1 MRSLFLF
8 LVLRLFIISLPS
20 LYAQDNS
27 QRDMADM
34 GEHIRY
40 LRTKKDTFSALKELS
55 FLYLAKSDYSRAIYY
70 AEQLRQ
76 KGEAESNDYFRLY
89 AYIYLGQG
97 LMMRGYEK
105 PSKFY
110 LDKSLKLAQE
120 LKNDSALCS
129 VYNGLGLFTANIKT
143 DYYHSISYFFKGI
156 EIAKRN
162 NNEQLLSILLCNLGG
177 MYYLL
182 NDTTGLKY
190 SLECYELGHKRE
202 DTYTIM
208 SGAVNT
214 AYIYYLKKNY
224 IEASKYAKEA
234 EFIMQRN
241 GFYDLSNIYNLLG
254 SISYETGDRHT
265 ALAYFD
271 KALQQKDYAHTSSIA
286 STYLGYANVL
296 SKEGRYEE
304 AAAFLK
310 KGLEVSSSRHNK
322 IYRHSL
328 LQALSDCYEQMGQYA
343 TALKYYKEFR
353 TEKDSVF
360 NEEKERSLNELRI
373 KYDVEKQKNELVHGK
388 LRLVQNEKKIQFL
401 TFGFLLI
408 GLAFSFTYYLYYKK
422 NRLYLKIVLQ
432 NQEAIRRE
440 ESLRFE
446 IKKLRKEGTKEKNE
460 SAEKY
465 AASSLTDE
473 KMTELYYRLGQLI
486 QENKVYKDN
495 FITKEKVAEMLNT
508 NRTYLSQVIN
518 EQTGKTFTHYIN
530 SFRVEEAI
538 RLLSDPTNNIPLK
551 ALSSELGFNSIS
563 TFYSVFQS
571 AVGMPPSLYRSKV
584 LDIQKGR

>member
-1 MRSLFLF
+1 MKFPFSFFFLGL
-8 LVLRLFIISLPS
+8 LVISFAP
-20 LYAQDNS
+20 LYAQNNIPKNS
-27 QRDMADM
+27 DDINER
-34 GEHIRY
+34 INY
-40 LRTKKDTFSALKELS
+40 LRTKKDNLYALKELS
-55 FLYLAKSDYSRAIYY
+55 FLHLAKSDYSKGIYY
-70 AEQLRQ
+70 AEQLRH
-76 KGEAESNDYFRLY
+76 KGEAEQNDYFRLY
-89 AYIYLGQG
+89 SYIYLGQG
-97 LMMRGYEK
+97 LMMKGNEK

-110 LDKSLKLAQE
+110 LDKSLALAQK

-129 VYNGLGLFTANIKT
+129 VYNGLGLYTANIEM

-156 EIAKRN
+156 EIAKKN

-208 SGAVNT
+208 CGAVNT
-214 AYIYYLKKNY
+214 AYIYYLKGNY
-224 IEASKYAKEA
+224 TEASKYAKEA

-241 GFYDLSNIYNLLG
+241 GFYDLSNVYNLLG
-254 SISYETGDRHT
+254 YISYKTGDNST

-271 KALQQKDYAHTSSIA
+271 KALQEKDYAHASSIA

-304 AAAFLK
+304 AVVFLK
-310 KGLEVSSSRHNK
+310 KGLDVSASRHNK
-322 IYRHSL
+322 IFRHSL
-328 LQALSDCYEQMGQYA
+328 LQALSNCYEQMGKYA
-343 TALKYYKEFR
+343 AALKYYKDFR
-353 TEKDSVF
+353 VEKDIVF
-360 NEEKERSLNELRI
+360 NEDKERSLNELRV
-373 KYDVEKQKNELVHGK
+373 KYDVEKKENELVNGK
-388 LRLVQNEKKIQFL
+388 LSLLQKEKKIQYL

-408 GLAFSFTYYLYYKK
+408 VLALSFTYYLYYKK
-422 NRLYLKIVLQ
+422 NRLYLKIVQQ
-432 NQEAIRRE
+432 NQEAIKRE
-440 ESLRFE
+440 ENLRSE
-446 IKKLRKEGTKEKNE
+446 IKRLKKEGVKAKNE
-460 SAEKY
+460 SSEKY

-473 KMTELYYRLGQLI
+473 KMAELYYMLNQLM
-486 QENKVYKDN
+486 QESKVYRDN

-530 SFRVEEAI
+530 SFRVEEAV
-538 RLLSDPTNNIPLK
+538 RLLSDPTNDMPLK

-571 AVGMPPSLYRSKV
+571 SVGMPPSLYRSKV
-584 LDIQKGR
+584 LDLQKVR